1 MKILSAKA
9 VAAKTSLSI
18 PHIRRAVKKGSFPK
32 PVQLSEAR
40 MGWLESDIDAWVS
53 AISTKSGEGLKN
65 A

>member
-1 MKILSAKA
+1 MKILSARA

-18 PHIRRAVKKGSFPK
+18 PHIRRAAKEGSFPK
-32 PVQLSEAR
+32 SIQLSEAR

-53 AISTKSGEGLKN
+53 AISAASEEGVDN